1 MSYTIEKKTCAAYGP
16 RAPRLTILPL
26 DRLVQ
31 VYNKYKLT
39 FRPQP
44 GQVQLLFVFAH
55 GTGMN
60 KLVWH
65 YHIDQLFQKS
75 QQPNLGYYIDV
86 CVSVD
91 AVSHGDSALANEGKI
106 GPVYWWDE
114 LGRDLLAVIHHEN
127 EVGDLVSAPDRRII
141 TVGHSLGGNA
151 AFMAGFFDPN
161 VVDCAVTVDAV
172 LYTEPLMRP
181 RFTKIFK
188 KIAGLLIDHFDT
200 EDEVKLFYDMLFY
213 NTMDKRVLKDFVAD
227 EIVTVVDENE
237 EASYRTKAS
246 KFAQM
251 ATYLG
256 LAYSLNLTMHAI
268 QSYRTS
274 VCHVTGNQGTW
285 NQPQLK
291 PWVRSNLPE
300 GKLVKTADIDGTH
313 LVHGDNPD
321 GMVQVLV
328 ELAQDRTKVAQT
340 NIDQLKQQGDD
351 RAKLL
356 EVSEEK
362 LYAADLVEVAAAT
375 AKL

>member
-1 MSYTIEKKTCAAYGP
+1 MSFILEKKTCKAYGP
-16 RAPRLTILPL
+16 RGPRLTILPL
-26 DRLVQ
+26 DQLVQ
-31 VYNKYKLT
+31 VYNKYKST
-39 FRPQP
+39 VTPQP
-44 GQVQLLFVFAH
+44 GQIKILFVFAH

-60 KLVWH
+60 KMVWH
-65 YHIDQLFQKS
+65 FHIQQLFHKS
-75 QQPNLGYYIDV
+75 QQPGLQFFVDT

-91 AVSHGDSALANEGKI
+91 AVSHGDLALANDGKI

-114 LGRDLLAVIHHEN
+114 LGRDLLEVIRHEN
-127 EVGDLVSAPDRRII
+127 QVGDLISAPDLRVI

-161 VVDCAVTVDAV
+161 LVDCVVTVDAV
-172 LYTEPLMRP
+172 LYTEELMRA

-188 KIAGLLIDHFDT
+188 KILTMLIDRFDT
-200 EDEVKLFYDMLFY
+200 KDEVKLFYDMLFY
-213 NTMDKRVLKDFVAD
+213 NTMDKRVLKDFVDD
-227 EIVTVVDENE
+227 EVYPVVDDE
-237 EASYRTKAS
+237 EEVSYRTKAS

-268 QSYRTS
+268 QSYRTA
-274 VCHVTGNQGTW
+274 VCHVTGNQAVW
-285 NQPQLK
+285 NPPQLK
-291 PWVRSNLPE
+291 TWVRANLPP

-328 ELAQDRTKVAQT
+328 ELAHDRTNVAKQT
-340 NIDQLKQQGDD
+340 IDEIKKAGSD
-351 RAKLL
+351 RAQLL
-356 EVSEEK
+356 EQAEVK
-362 LYAADLVEVAAAT
+362 LYDADLAEIN

>member
-31 VYNKYKLT
+31 VYNKYKST
-39 FRPQP
+39 VPPQP
-44 GQVQLLFVFAH
+44 GQVQLLFVFSH

-75 QQPNLGYYIDV
+75 QRPNLGYYIDV

-114 LGRDLLAVIHHEN
+114 LGRDLLAVIRHEN

-188 KIAGLLIDHFDT
+188 KIAGLLIDRFDT

-213 NTMDKRVLKDFVAD
+213 NTMDKRVLNDFVAD
-227 EIVTVVDENE
+227 EIVTVVDDDE
-237 EASYRTKAS
+237 EVSYRTKAS

-274 VCHVTGNQGTW
+274 VCHVTGNQATW
-285 NQPQLK
+285 NPPQLK

-340 NIDQLKQQGDD
+340 NIDQLKLQGSD